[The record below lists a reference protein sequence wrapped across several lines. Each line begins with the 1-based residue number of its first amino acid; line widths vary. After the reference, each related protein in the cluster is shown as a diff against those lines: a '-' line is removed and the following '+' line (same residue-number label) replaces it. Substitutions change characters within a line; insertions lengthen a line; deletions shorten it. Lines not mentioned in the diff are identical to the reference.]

1 MQQEFFNQFN
11 SLNQTAYDAT
21 KQLVDLNARTVEKLV
36 QQQLSV
42 FEMCLQ
48 GGAKQWELAQ
58 NAKDPAAYLKSQG
71 ELMKEC
77 SDKTLAATKQ
87 TWDLLG
93 EARSELTALLEKGMA
108 AATDTVKSAPVKKAA

>member
-1 MQQEFFNQFN
+1 MQQEFFSQFN

-42 FEMCLQ
+42 FENCLQ
-48 GGAKQWELAQ
+48 SGAKQWELAQ
-58 NAKDPAAYLKSQG
+58 NSKDLAAYLKGQG
-71 ELMKEC
+71 DLMKEC

-87 TWDLLG
+87 TWDVLA
-93 EARSELTALLEKGMA
+93 EARGEVTALLEKGMA
-108 AATDTVKSAPVKKAA
+108 AATDTVKSAPVKKVA